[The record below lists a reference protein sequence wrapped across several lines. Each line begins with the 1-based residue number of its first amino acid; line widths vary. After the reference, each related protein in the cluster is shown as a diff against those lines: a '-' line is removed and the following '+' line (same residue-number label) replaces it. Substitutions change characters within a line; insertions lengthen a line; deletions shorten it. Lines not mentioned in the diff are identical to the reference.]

1 MTQSLAKSITFD
13 DFIEWYPEKSRVRYE
28 LHDGI
33 IIEMTPPSGDHEL
46 IVAFL
51 AEKITLQ
58 YANLKLPYGIPKTAF
73 IKPQNRNSAYNPDI
87 LLLNFD
93 NLKNEPLWKKE
104 STLTQSA
111 SIPLVVE
118 IVSTNWHDD
127 YHDKFAV
134 YEKMGILE
142 YWIVDY
148 AALGGRKFIG
158 NPKLPT
164 FFVCELVD
172 GEYQMKEFRGNSLI
186 ESPLFPQLNIT
197 VQQVFEVIL

>member
-93 NLKNEPLWKKE
+93 NVQSEQISDFRSNQM
-104 STLTQSA
+104 SLT
-111 SIPLVVE
+111 
-118 IVSTNWHDD
+118 
-127 YHDKFAV
+127 
-134 YEKMGILE
+134 
-142 YWIVDY
+142 
-148 AALGGRKFIG
+148 
-158 NPKLPT
+158 
-164 FFVCELVD
+164 
-172 GEYQMKEFRGNSLI
+172 
-186 ESPLFPQLNIT
+186 
-197 VQQVFEVIL
+197 